1 MKRLYL
7 IGGAMGV
14 GKTTVC
20 QILKKKCP
28 NSVFLDGDW
37 CWDADPFILTEE
49 TKAMVMDNVCHLLG
63 NFLACTAYENVIFGW
78 VMHEQS
84 IIEEILSRISVD
96 GVEVHILTLICSP
109 ETLKARLQQD
119 IDNRLRTVDVID
131 RALDRL
137 AATERLTT
145 RRVDTEGRTPDE
157 IACQILNVR

>member
-1 MKRLYL
+1 MFCLTLWDTLIVTEYSEDKRF
-7 IGGAMGV
+7 V
-14 GKTTVC
+14 
-20 QILKKKCP
+20 
-28 NSVFLDGDW
+28 
-37 CWDADPFILTEE
+37 
-49 TKAMVMDNVCHLLG
+49 LLG
-63 NFLACTAYENVIFGW
+63 VQCNYNLTSCIF
-78 VMHEQS
+78 QS

-145 RRVDTEGRTPDE
+145 RRIDTEGRTPDE